1 MDGKR
6 VFSHAPTM
14 ILHCN
19 YEELQSLRSGARTI
33 LRGDGAEGC
42 AVAAPPRARARV
54 EALLPTLDGDL
65 SLSTLAEQ
73 EACEEAVRTILACQ
87 RAEMDA
93 AVLATHPAAESAVA
107 AYFDY
112 AHTRSVLGR
121 LEEMGTH
128 MRALIEVVTGSP
140 ADEQASLTF
149 AFPD

>member
-1 MDGKR
+1 
-6 VFSHAPTM
+6 M

-19 YEELQSLRSGARTI
+19 YEELQALRSGAETV
-33 LRGDGAEGC
+33 LRGDGPDGC
-42 AVAAPPRARARV
+42 VVAAPSRARARV
-54 EALLPTLDGDL
+54 EALVPTLVGDL

-73 EACEEAVRTILACQ
+73 EACEEAVRTILRCH

-93 AVLATHPAAESAVA
+93 AVLATHPAAEPAVA

-112 AHTRSVLGR
+112 AHTRAVLGR
-121 LEEMGTH
+121 LAEMGEH
-128 MRALIEVVTGSP
+128 MRALIEVVTGGP

>member
-1 MDGKR
+1 
-6 VFSHAPTM
+6 M

-19 YEELQSLRSGARTI
+19 YEELQALRSGAETV
-33 LRGDGAEGC
+33 LRDDAPAGC
-42 AVAAPPRARARV
+42 AVAAPSRARARV
-54 EALLPTLDGDL
+54 ESLVPSLGGDL

-87 RAEMDA
+87 KAEMDS
-93 AVLATHPAAESAVA
+93 AVVATHPAAELAVA

-121 LEEMGTH
+121 LEEMGRH
-128 MRALIEVVTGSP
+128 MRALIEVVTGAP
-140 ADEQASLTF
+140 ADEQAALTF

>member
-1 MDGKR
+1 MFNR
-6 VFSHAPTM
+6 VVTM

-19 YEELQSLRSGARTI
+19 YEELQALRSGAETV
-33 LRGDGAEGC
+33 LRGDGPGGC
-42 AVAAPPRARARV
+42 AVAAPSRARARV
-54 EALLPTLDGDL
+54 EALLPTLDGEL

-73 EACEEAVRTILACQ
+73 EACEEAVRTILACA

-93 AVLATHPAAESAVA
+93 AVVATHPAAEDAVA

-112 AHTRSVLGR
+112 AHVRFVLGR

-128 MRALIEVVTGSP
+128 MRALIEVVTGAP
-140 ADEQASLTF
+140 ADEQAALTF